1 MKRVIIL
8 QSKDDCL
15 FYKKNFFNIEDT
27 FISIGPD
34 SVFFCKENNLNY
46 LSLSNLCTDQEHDIK
61 KIESDDLISQC
72 IKNLNIFSSEKYRK
86 YELEIGSYFG
96 FQLKIILGQ
105 VMHNSFIAKKIL
117 KKFNDSKIFVFK
129 SKKTNFFM
137 NRNN

>member
-72 IKNLNIFSSEKYRK
+72 IKNLN
-86 YELEIGSYFG
+86 
-96 FQLKIILGQ
+96 
-105 VMHNSFIAKKIL
+105 
-117 KKFNDSKIFVFK
+117 
-129 SKKTNFFM
+129 
-137 NRNN
+137 